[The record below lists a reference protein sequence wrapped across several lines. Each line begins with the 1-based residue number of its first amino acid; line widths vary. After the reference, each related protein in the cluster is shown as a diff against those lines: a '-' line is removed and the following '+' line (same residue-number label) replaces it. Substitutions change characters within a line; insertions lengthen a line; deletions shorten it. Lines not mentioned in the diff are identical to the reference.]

1 MEEQTL
7 EQHGLEESEQG
18 TEHNNMQ
25 PAALIFPYPP
35 PGYFATRS
43 KHVVLRLPPNARFSA
58 KRWVCMDAGG
68 MVFLEAPME
77 KAKKGKKKQPH
88 SNTQTRKRGTSNGQ

>member
-1 MEEQTL
+1 MEEQRL

-18 TEHNNMQ
+18 NNMQ
-25 PAALIFPYPP
+25 LAALIFPYPP

-43 KHVVLRLPPNARFSA
+43 KHVVLPPTRASPLNVGSAWMPGDGFFS
-58 KRWVCMDAGG
+58 KHQW
-68 MVFLEAPME
+68 
-77 KAKKGKKKQPH
+77 KKQRNGKKKRPH